1 MKTIT
6 NPHKYPS
13 LQNSKY
19 PALLPYLKCGEG
31 ALTISLPHGSTTT
44 TSAMNTTRALLYSFT
59 DRPFRPLKSL
69 PDISCPKR
77 PREAL
82 NFRVRLRT
90 DQRCCIFRVSVRNSG
105 RGETGKVYADV
116 KSDRYE
122 ILESVPESVKLEADA
137 LDDAGLDSTVPWWE
151 EFPKRWV
158 IVILCFSA
166 FLLCNMDRVRC
177 CHSFRLFRLFHI
189 CFDFPLY
196 VELS

>member
-1 MKTIT
+1 M
-6 NPHKYPS
+6 
-13 LQNSKY
+13 
-19 PALLPYLKCGEG
+19 
-31 ALTISLPHGSTTT
+31 
-44 TSAMNTTRALLYSFT
+44 
-59 DRPFRPLKSL
+59 
-69 PDISCPKR
+69 
-77 PREAL
+77 
-82 NFRVRLRT
+82 
-90 DQRCCIFRVSVRNSG
+90 RNSG

-122 ILESVPESVKLEADA
+122 ILESAKLEEDA
-137 LDDAGLDSTVPWWE
+137 LDDAVLDSTVPWWE

-177 CHSFRLFRLFHI
+177 CHSFRLFHI